1 MTVGL
6 RTADSQQLR
15 QVLDE
20 REEAL
25 ATLLERPDGAEALL
39 RLCDGTP
46 RRLGRVGTTTKPV
59 VRVQLKRGV
68 PGETLDIQLRDA
80 DSTVVA
86 RVLYRC
92 SAISG
97 QASIEVTPRDYSA
110 TWHAA
115 ELVAA
120 HAQRAGRPKAAGK
133 VKDSKTPR
141 AVSTPKHPSGA
152 TCRVCGRR
160 KLSGEEYNWR
170 RRNGHAVW
178 RCQHRKPNPSQRRGL
193 VQAGG
198 LIAGLVVCLCLL

>member
-6 RTADSQQLR
+6 RTAHSQQLLR
-15 QVLDE
+15 VLDE
-20 REEAL
+20 REEGL
-25 ATLLERPDGAEALL
+25 AILLERPRGAEALL

-59 VRVQLKRGV
+59 IRVQLKRGV

-80 DSTVVA
+80 DSAMVG

-92 SAISG
+92 PAILG
-97 QASIEVTPRDYSA
+97 QASIEVTPRDYPA
-110 TWHAA
+110 TWQAA

-120 HAQRAGRPKAAGK
+120 YAQRSRQPKSAGQ
-133 VKDSKTPR
+133 VKGSKTPR
-141 AVSTPKHPSGA
+141 AVSTPKQPSGA

-160 KLSGEEYNWR
+160 KLSRDEYNWR
-170 RRNGHAVW
+170 RRNRYAVW